1 MKQKRKKYI
10 YKKDIIV
17 NIKHAQNLTDHSIQ
31 ISKK

>member
-1 MKQKRKKYI
+1 MKQKRKKY
-10 YKKDIIV
+10 IIV